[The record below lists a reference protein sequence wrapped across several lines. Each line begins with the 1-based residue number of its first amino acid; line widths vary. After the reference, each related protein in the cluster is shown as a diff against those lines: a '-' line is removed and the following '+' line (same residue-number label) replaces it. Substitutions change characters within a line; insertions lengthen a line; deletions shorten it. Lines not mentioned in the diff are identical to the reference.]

1 MAGGSFVLVGVVGLF
16 IYESIGKVIKFA
28 ISESSPHPVQRS
40 LDRAQQR
47 GWREPINATEL
58 ANALERAPNLRTRLS
73 MALFSKIRAEQA
85 EKATRRLKAETALAQ
100 AVIEREKA
108 RAEAADW
115 ETRANEH
122 ERRRRR

>member
-1 MAGGSFVLVGVVGLF
+1 
-16 IYESIGKVIKFA
+16 
-28 ISESSPHPVQRS
+28 
-40 LDRAQQR
+40 
-47 GWREPINATEL
+47 
-58 ANALERAPNLRTRLS
+58 